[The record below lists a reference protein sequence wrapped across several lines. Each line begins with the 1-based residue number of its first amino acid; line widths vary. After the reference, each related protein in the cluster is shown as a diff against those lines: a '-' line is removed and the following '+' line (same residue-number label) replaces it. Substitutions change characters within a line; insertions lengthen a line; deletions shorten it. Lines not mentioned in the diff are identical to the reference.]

1 MDGETNYEYIKDF
14 DYFIVRL
21 DSMKNGSGTVGS
33 VDRVTVH
40 YGSGQWIFC
49 MSSVYLFV
57 CIGFDL
63 AQ

>member
-40 YGSGQWIFC
+40 YGSGQ
-49 MSSVYLFV
+49 
-57 CIGFDL
+57 
-63 AQ
+63 